1 MKIRNEKYIK
11 FTSLCIIAI
20 TALCSPW
27 AIAADTVLSDPDH
40 ISTGFEYRGVSDVRL
55 GDTFGTGRFSIGG
68 MADIRN
74 ESRFNQEALPNHN
87 WRGFGYIYADQ
98 ALAENEELLKLTYG
112 FEHESAHPTMGFNE
126 GNDKAYDKIYDS
138 TYRNTNLNSAMLRLS
153 STSGSGYSLTLT
165 GDMQFYFNSR
175 NTPELPVNELTWS
188 GGISGGIEFKY
199 PVAGDVS
206 FFISV
211 FDRYIFQSRK
221 TIKANIYHDSD
232 SGVVTRYEE
241 YPVINNVN
249 TFSAKA
255 GLILNTI
262 IPERKISLYCGF
274 LYGNIY
280 GFVDSREKRTVY
292 SLGIEIFH

>member
-1 MKIRNEKYIK
+1 MKIRNDKYIK
-11 FTSLCIIAI
+11 FTSLFI
-20 TALCSPW
+20 TAVTALFSTF

-55 GDTFGTGRFSIGG
+55 GDTFRKGPFSAGG

-74 ESRFNQEALPNHN
+74 ESRFHQEALPNHN
-87 WRGFGYIYADQ
+87 WRGFACIYAEQ
-98 ALAENEELLKLTYG
+98 AVTGNEELLKLTFG

-126 GNDKAYDKIYDS
+126 GNDRAYDKIYDG
-138 TYRNTNLNSAMLRLS
+138 TYRNINLNSAMLRLS

-165 GDMQFYFNSR
+165 GDMQFYFKSR
-175 NTPELPVNELTWS
+175 NTPELPVNDLTWS
-188 GGISGGIEFKY
+188 DGISGGIEFKY
-199 PVAGDVS
+199 PVADNVNI
-206 FFISV
+206 FISG

-221 TIKANIYHDSD
+221 SIKAYIYHDTD
-232 SGVVTRYEE
+232 SGAAARYRE

-255 GLILNTI
+255 GLILNSV
-262 IPERKISLYCGF
+262 IPDRKISVYCGF

-292 SLGIEIFH
+292 SLGIDFFH